1 MNGLVDNL
9 MLDCGNSTLYFI
21 PFVIEYQI
29 ETLKSVGIFFV
40 ANFE

>member
-1 MNGLVDNL
+1 MNDLADNL
-9 MLDCGNSTLYFI
+9 MLDCRNSALNFI

-40 ANFE
+40 ANFD